1 MKHVS
6 FTAALAVMLLP
17 SLGAA
22 ENLSAFAGRWAGA
35 GTLTLEGEPAQ
46 PFRCRLRLRET
57 GPAQVF
63 FSGRCATAQA
73 SQSFTYML
81 EESPDGSLI
90 ARNTAPVEGNLPN
103 LMMGQSRPNALRVT
117 SEDGAFF
124 TMDLQDAA
132 LVFRIEAEGDQ
143 GLARGEARLAR
154 RAE

>member
-1 MKHVS
+1 MKHVP
-6 FTAALAVMLLP
+6 FAAALAVAVMP

-22 ENLSAFAGRWAGA
+22 ENLSAFVGRWAGA

-73 SQSFTYML
+73 AQSFTYML
-81 EESPDGSLI
+81 EESPDGALT
-90 ARNTAPVEGNLPN
+90 ARNTASVEVNLPN
-103 LMMGQSRPNALRVT
+103 RMTGQARPNALRVT

-124 TMDLQDAA
+124 TMDLQGAA
-132 LVFRIEAEGDQ
+132 LVFRIEAEGEQ